1 METLNQAGIL
11 PVQNYPTLQLKGQGV
26 LIGFLD
32 SGIDY
37 TSRLFR
43 NLDGS
48 TRIAAIWDQTIQSGT
63 PPQGFAYGTEYT
75 RETINAALSSE
86 DPASLVPSVD
96 DTGHGSFVA
105 SLAAGGADI
114 SEQFLGAAP
123 ECTIAMVK
131 LKTAKQ
137 YLKEYYCIASDAVC
151 YQETD
156 LLLGVKYLN
165 DLASAL
171 DLPLVM
177 CITVGTNMG
186 GHVGTCLLYTS
197 PSPRDCS

>member
-1 METLNQAGIL
+1 MIIQAC
-11 PVQNYPTLQLKGQGV
+11 
-26 LIGFLD
+26 
-32 SGIDY
+32 
-37 TSRLFR
+37 LFR

-48 TRIAAIWDQTIQSGT
+48 SRIARHLGSDDPERNT
-63 PPQGFAYGTEYT
+63 PQGFAYGTEYA

-96 DTGHGSFVA
+96 DTGHGTFVA

-137 YLKEYYCIASDAVC
+137 YLKEYYCIAS
-151 YQETD
+151 
-156 LLLGVKYLN
+156 
-165 DLASAL
+165 
-171 DLPLVM
+171 
-177 CITVGTNMG
+177 
-186 GHVGTCLLYTS
+186 
-197 PSPRDCS
+197 